1 MATRVDFIDLA
12 KGFCI
17 ILVVLSHV
25 CGSTAWYFLDVMNIF
40 RMPLYFVLS
49 GLFFKS
55 YGSFFVFVKKK
66 TNKLLIP
73 FLSVYLFVV
82 LPSSFLI
89 YHRYGS
95 VDNIYDFFFAHFG
108 RLYLGIDGAAW
119 FLLCLFFMNLIFYLI
134 YLIAKGKMFPM
145 FLMTIACG
153 LTGYLLD
160 CQHIYIALWID
171 SALTAMPFFMLGYFI
186 RSKTDLLNETLS
198 KKHLQLSVL
207 SLLMLLFAVWLDEIQ
222 GVHEIYYGSNEYEV
236 NAFSLYAGGAF
247 GMHYCIFKLWIIDFL
262 GACSGGYLCYA
273 LCNYIENR
281 TVRAKD
287 LLTTIGYYS
296 FVIYAFHAIE
306 YVFPDWHQIASFS
319 DGTALRPFVILI
331 CRLLLAVVF
340 VLMTIKCKFLKNM
353 FFPSFSRNICQNS
366 K

>member
-1 MATRVDFIDLA
+1 MVNRVDFIDLA
-12 KGFCI
+12 KGICI
-17 ILVVLSHV
+17 IMVVLSHV

-55 YGSFFVFVKKK
+55 YGGFFTFVKKK

-89 YHRYGS
+89 FHRYKS
-95 VDNIYDFFFAHFG
+95 IDNTYDFFFAHFG

-134 YLIAKGKMFPM
+134 YMIAKGKMFPM

-171 SALTAMPFFMLGYFI
+171 SSLTAMPFFMLGYFI

-198 KKHLQLSVL
+198 KKHLQLSLL

-236 NAFSLYAGGAF
+236 NAFSLYSGGAF
-247 GMHYCIFKLWIIDFL
+247 GMLFVLLISKRVNSLPVVSYVGRYSIVVLLTHLLYLFLFRNMLYQLGVQQENVWLNLLLSGVIILLEIPTISFCIKFLPYCF
-262 GACSGGYLCYA
+262 AQ
-273 LCNYIENR
+273 
-281 TVRAKD
+281 KD
-287 LLTTIGYYS
+287 L
-296 FVIYAFHAIE
+296 
-306 YVFPDWHQIASFS
+306 W
-319 DGTALRPFVILI
+319 
-331 CRLLLAVVF
+331 
-340 VLMTIKCKFLKNM
+340 K
-353 FFPSFSRNICQNS
+353 
-366 K
+366 

>member
-1 MATRVDFIDLA
+1 MIYKPMATRVDFIDLA

-95 VDNIYDFFFAHFG
+95 VENIYDFFFAHFG

-207 SLLMLLFAVWLDEIQ
+207 SFLMLLFAVWLDEIQ

-247 GMHYCIFKLWIIDFL
+247 GMLFVLLISKRVNSLPVVSYVGRYSIVVLLTHLLYLFLFRNILYQLGIQQENVWLNLLLSGIIILLEIPTISFCIKILPYCF
-262 GACSGGYLCYA
+262 AQ
-273 LCNYIENR
+273 
-281 TVRAKD
+281 KD
-287 LLTTIGYYS
+287 L
-296 FVIYAFHAIE
+296 
-306 YVFPDWHQIASFS
+306 W
-319 DGTALRPFVILI
+319 
-331 CRLLLAVVF
+331 
-340 VLMTIKCKFLKNM
+340 K
-353 FFPSFSRNICQNS
+353 
-366 K
+366 

>member
-1 MATRVDFIDLA
+1 MIYKPMATRVDFIDLA

-119 FLLCLFFMNLIFYLI
+119 FLLCLLFMNLIFYLI

-247 GMHYCIFKLWIIDFL
+247 GMLFVLLISKRVNSLPVVSYVGRYSIVVLLTHLLYLFLFRNILYQLGIQQENVWLNLLLSGIIILLEIPTISFCIKFLPYCF
-262 GACSGGYLCYA
+262 AQ
-273 LCNYIENR
+273 
-281 TVRAKD
+281 KD
-287 LLTTIGYYS
+287 L
-296 FVIYAFHAIE
+296 
-306 YVFPDWHQIASFS
+306 W
-319 DGTALRPFVILI
+319 
-331 CRLLLAVVF
+331 
-340 VLMTIKCKFLKNM
+340 K
-353 FFPSFSRNICQNS
+353 
-366 K
+366 

>member
-95 VDNIYDFFFAHFG
+95 VENIYDFFFAHFG

-207 SLLMLLFAVWLDEIQ
+207 SFLMLLFAVWLDEIQ

-247 GMHYCIFKLWIIDFL
+247 GMLFVLLISKRVNSLPVVSYVGRYSIVVLLTHLLYLFLFRNILYQLGIQQENVWLNLLLSGIIILLEIPTISFCIKILPYCF
-262 GACSGGYLCYA
+262 AQ
-273 LCNYIENR
+273 
-281 TVRAKD
+281 KD
-287 LLTTIGYYS
+287 L
-296 FVIYAFHAIE
+296 
-306 YVFPDWHQIASFS
+306 W
-319 DGTALRPFVILI
+319 
-331 CRLLLAVVF
+331 
-340 VLMTIKCKFLKNM
+340 K
-353 FFPSFSRNICQNS
+353 
-366 K
+366 

>member
-1 MATRVDFIDLA
+1 MVNRVDFIDLA
-12 KGFCI
+12 KGICI
-17 ILVVLSHV
+17 IMVVLSHV

-55 YGSFFVFVKKK
+55 YGGFFTFVKKK

-89 YHRYGS
+89 FHRYKS
-95 VDNIYDFFFAHFG
+95 IDNTYDFFFAHFG

-134 YLIAKGKMFPM
+134 YMIAKGKMLPM
-145 FLMTIACG
+145 FLMTISCG

-160 CQHIYIALWID
+160 YQHIYIALWID
-171 SALTAMPFFMLGYFI
+171 SSLTAMPFFMLGYFI
-186 RSKTDLLNETLS
+186 RSKTGLLNETLS
-198 KKHLQLSVL
+198 KKHLKLSLL

-236 NAFSLYAGGAF
+236 NAFSLYSGGAF
-247 GMHYCIFKLWIIDFL
+247 GMLFVLLISKRVNSLPVVSYVGRYSIVVLLTHLLYLFLFRNMLYQLGIQQENVWLNLLLSGVIILLEIPTISFCIKFLPYCF
-262 GACSGGYLCYA
+262 AQ
-273 LCNYIENR
+273 
-281 TVRAKD
+281 KD
-287 LLTTIGYYS
+287 L
-296 FVIYAFHAIE
+296 
-306 YVFPDWHQIASFS
+306 W
-319 DGTALRPFVILI
+319 
-331 CRLLLAVVF
+331 
-340 VLMTIKCKFLKNM
+340 K
-353 FFPSFSRNICQNS
+353 
-366 K
+366 

>member
-247 GMHYCIFKLWIIDFL
+247 GMLFVLLISKRVNSLPVVSYVGRYSIVVLLTHLLYLFLFRNILYQLGIQQENVWLNLLLSGIIILLEIPTISFCIKILPYCF
-262 GACSGGYLCYA
+262 AQ
-273 LCNYIENR
+273 
-281 TVRAKD
+281 KD
-287 LLTTIGYYS
+287 L
-296 FVIYAFHAIE
+296 
-306 YVFPDWHQIASFS
+306 W
-319 DGTALRPFVILI
+319 
-331 CRLLLAVVF
+331 
-340 VLMTIKCKFLKNM
+340 K
-353 FFPSFSRNICQNS
+353 
-366 K
+366 

>member
-1 MATRVDFIDLA
+1 MIYKPMATRVDFIDLA

-247 GMHYCIFKLWIIDFL
+247 GMLFVLLISKRVNSLPVVSYVGRYSIVVLLTHLLYLFLFRNILYQLGIQQENVWLNLLLSGIIILLEIPTISFCIKILPYCF
-262 GACSGGYLCYA
+262 AQ
-273 LCNYIENR
+273 
-281 TVRAKD
+281 KD
-287 LLTTIGYYS
+287 L
-296 FVIYAFHAIE
+296 
-306 YVFPDWHQIASFS
+306 W
-319 DGTALRPFVILI
+319 
-331 CRLLLAVVF
+331 
-340 VLMTIKCKFLKNM
+340 K
-353 FFPSFSRNICQNS
+353 
-366 K
+366 

>member
-247 GMHYCIFKLWIIDFL
+247 GMLFVLLISKRVNSLPVVSYVGRFSIVVLLTHLLYLFLFRNILYQLGIQQENVWLNLLLSGIIILLEIPTISFCIKILPYCF
-262 GACSGGYLCYA
+262 AQ
-273 LCNYIENR
+273 
-281 TVRAKD
+281 KD
-287 LLTTIGYYS
+287 L
-296 FVIYAFHAIE
+296 
-306 YVFPDWHQIASFS
+306 W
-319 DGTALRPFVILI
+319 
-331 CRLLLAVVF
+331 
-340 VLMTIKCKFLKNM
+340 K
-353 FFPSFSRNICQNS
+353 
-366 K
+366 

>member
-1 MATRVDFIDLA
+1 MIYKPMATRVDFIDLA

-89 YHRYGS
+89 HRYGS

-247 GMHYCIFKLWIIDFL
+247 GMLFVLLISKRVNSLPVVSYVGRYSIVVLLTHLLYLFLFRNILYQLGIQQENVWLNLLLSGIIILLEIPTISFCIKIFPYCF
-262 GACSGGYLCYA
+262 AQ
-273 LCNYIENR
+273 
-281 TVRAKD
+281 KD
-287 LLTTIGYYS
+287 L
-296 FVIYAFHAIE
+296 
-306 YVFPDWHQIASFS
+306 W
-319 DGTALRPFVILI
+319 
-331 CRLLLAVVF
+331 
-340 VLMTIKCKFLKNM
+340 K
-353 FFPSFSRNICQNS
+353 
-366 K
+366 